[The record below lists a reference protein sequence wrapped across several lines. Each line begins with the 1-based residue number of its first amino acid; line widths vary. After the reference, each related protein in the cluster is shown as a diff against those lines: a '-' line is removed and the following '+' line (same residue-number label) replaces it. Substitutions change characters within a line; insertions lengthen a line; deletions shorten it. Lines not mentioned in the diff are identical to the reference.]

1 MKSLSTT
8 KSKAMSANALR
19 QARYAEKMREKGMKR
34 LTLWVTPEQ
43 EREIHSLL
51 FSAFKIEGESM
62 CLMEFCEVRAGA
74 LVPTYR
80 RLLEPT
86 LCDRCG
92 KGFSLEADEGSVR
105 EEGAFCNR
113 HLP

>member
-1 MKSLSTT
+1 
-8 KSKAMSANALR
+8 MS
-19 QARYAEKMREKGMKR
+19 
-34 LTLWVTPEQ
+34 
-43 EREIHSLL
+43 
-51 FSAFKIEGESM
+51 
-62 CLMEFCEVRAGA
+62 LMEFCEVRDGA